1 MSSIDPASL
10 GVVLTGSSLYV
21 SLLPPLK
28 EVRRADPDSET
39 ASDVHIG
46 VGMASVVLI
55 GSGALITYLGS
66 DRRALYMTIA
76 MSVLMALVYEATLRL
91 RGASD
96 PAPRQP
102 SYPV

>member
-1 MSSIDPASL
+1 MSSIDPATL

-28 EVRRADPDSET
+28 DVRRASPDSET

-55 GSGALITYLGS
+55 GSGALITYLGG
-66 DRRALYMTIA
+66 DKRALYMTLA
-76 MSVLMALVYEATLRL
+76 MSLLMALVYEATLRL
-91 RGASD
+91 RGESD
-96 PAPRQP
+96 PSPRIP

>member
-1 MSSIDPASL
+1 MATIDPGTL
-10 GVVLTGSSLYV
+10 GVVLTSSSLYV

-28 EVRRADPDSET
+28 DVRRADPDSET
-39 ASDVHIG
+39 ATDVHIG

-55 GSGALITYLGS
+55 GSGVLITYLSG

-76 MSVLMALVYEATLRL
+76 MSVLMAAVYEATLRL

-96 PAPRQP
+96 PAPRIP

>member
-1 MSSIDPASL
+1 MSSIDPATL

-28 EVRRADPDSET
+28 DVRRASPDSET

-55 GSGALITYLGS
+55 GSGALITYLGG
-66 DRRALYMTIA
+66 DKRALWMTVA
-76 MSVLMALVYEATLRL
+76 MSVLMAAVYEATLRL
-91 RGASD
+91 RGTSD
-96 PAPRQP
+96 PVPRQP
-102 SYPV
+102 SYPA